1 MVNEKL
7 IKVSHKRRTLM
18 CLDSRHFPFCIC
30 PNNIHGSKGSL
41 SLVERA
47 FFTRLFENRQPSSL
61 SLDAANE
68 KLVDDFHKGRPLL
81 YLDSRHSLYFVCP
94 TISMGQTV
102 ACHLLRGTLFYAV
115 GAGRLPK

>member
-1 MVNEKL
+1 
-7 IKVSHKRRTLM
+7 M

-61 SLDAANE
+61 LLDAANE
-68 KLVDDFHKGRPLL
+68 KLVDNYHKGRALL
-81 YLDSRHSLYFVCP
+81 RLDHFLYFLFL
-94 TISMGQTV
+94 TISMGHTV